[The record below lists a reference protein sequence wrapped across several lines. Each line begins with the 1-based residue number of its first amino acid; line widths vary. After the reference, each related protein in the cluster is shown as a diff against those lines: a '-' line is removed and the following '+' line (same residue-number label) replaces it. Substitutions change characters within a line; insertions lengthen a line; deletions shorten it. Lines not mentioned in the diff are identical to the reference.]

1 MEGNASVYQVNL
13 VSRISGEGRAE
24 FLRTW
29 GPDFDQKGG
38 GRGGKGGRARVG
50 QVYLCVETIIVVFFF
65 VVFGALFFVVIL
77 HFYSATSK
85 YSTVG
90 NDQ

>member
-29 GPDFDQKGG
+29 GPDFDQKRAGLEG
-38 GRGGKGGRARVG
+38 GRGRVG
-50 QVYLCVETIIVVFFF
+50 QNNIIYRIYMCMFMCMLCCNEKCPHYP
-65 VVFGALFFVVIL
+65 L
-77 HFYSATSK
+77 
-85 YSTVG
+85 
-90 NDQ
+90 

>member
-1 MEGNASVYQVNL
+1 MYQVNP

-38 GRGGKGGRARVG
+38 GRGEGGGRGRVG
-50 QVYLCVETIIVVFFF
+50 QVNLCVETINPSYYI
-65 VVFGALFFVVIL
+65 IR
-77 HFYSATSK
+77 
-85 YSTVG
+85 
-90 NDQ
+90 